1 MIIELNDERIGKID
15 TATGMTFSFAELIS
29 YAAKTRELSEGT
41 LIGSGTV
48 ASSDISDGFGCLM
61 ERNAVLDEPEIY
73 MKPGDKITMYIEGLE
88 NELVVSQKVHE
99 ID

>member
-1 MIIELNDERIGKID
+1 MSD
-15 TATGMTFSFAELIS
+15 
-29 YAAKTRELSEGT
+29 GT

-73 MKPGDKITMYIEGLE
+73 MKPGDRITMYIEGLKD
-88 NELVVSQKVHE
+88 ELIISQKVAD
-99 ID
+99 I

>member
-1 MIIELNDERIGKID
+1 
-15 TATGMTFSFAELIS
+15 
-29 YAAKTRELSEGT
+29 
-41 LIGSGTV
+41 
-48 ASSDISDGFGCLM
+48 M